1 MLHMYLYFTI
11 QNFIDSHY
19 QLRFLLHMVQS
30 ILFYLQEHGKMFLP
44 QIINIFY
51 FLILK
56 GVDNIARPRTNE
68 ISRYKAEDRGLITF
82 VRGDIEAEIPTV
94 VTQGGKAYTGREFE
108 GKRVIILVLRD

>member
-1 MLHMYLYFTI
+1 MYIYFII
-11 QNFIDSHY
+11 QKFIESHY
-19 QLRFLLHMVQS
+19 QLRFFFTMVQS
-30 ILFYLQEHGKMFLP
+30 MSVFLQEIHTEFLP

-56 GVDNIARPRTNE
+56 GVDIIPRPRKNEIAR
-68 ISRYKAEDRGLITF
+68 YKEDDRGLLTF

-108 GKRVIILVLRD
+108 GKRVIALVLRD